1 MSPLG
6 VTRRRL
12 LTSAAGAGLLPRA
25 AAADAAAPPRLMV
38 AGPDGCPLDGWAAAL
53 APALAR
59 ALAPRTQL
67 RIVSLGGVDGVT
79 GANQFE
85 ARVAPD
91 GETALLVPG
100 EAAIAWLA
108 GDPRVQFDA
117 ARWVAV
123 LAGTGGGLVV
133 GRVDPARWT
142 RTPNLRVAGAG
153 PAGPALAMMLGLELL
168 GVSFT
173 PVFGFTS
180 SDARTALASG
190 RAQVVLL
197 AGANVP
203 EQFEALA
210 ADGARPLFALGSI
223 DASGAPGPDPLFPRV
238 PHFTQLHATL
248 RGAAPAGPL
257 YDAWWATALAAQMTF
272 GLVLPQLTPPATVAL
287 WRRAATQAVV
297 TPALQT
303 AASEAS
309 LRTLAPQ
316 PAAAVAAA
324 LAASPD
330 ALLDLRTW
338 LADRWHYPP
347 A

>member
-12 LTSAAGAGLLPRA
+12 LASAAGAGLLPRA
-25 AAADAAAPPRLMV
+25 AAADTAAPPRLMV

-59 ALAPRTQL
+59 GLAPRAQL

-91 GETALLVPG
+91 GETA
-100 EAAIAWLA
+100 
-108 GDPRVQFDA
+108 R
-117 ARWVAV
+117 
-123 LAGTGGGLVV
+123 LVV
-133 GRVDPARWT
+133 GRVDPASWT
-142 RTPNLRVAGAG
+142 RTHNLRVAGAG
-153 PAGPALAMMLGLELL
+153 PAGLALAMMLGLELL

-203 EQFEALA
+203 EQAEALA
-210 ADGARPLFALGSI
+210 A
-223 DASGAPGPDPLFPRV
+223 
-238 PHFTQLHATL
+238 
-248 RGAAPAGPL
+248 
-257 YDAWWATALAAQMTF
+257 
-272 GLVLPQLTPPATVAL
+272 
-287 WRRAATQAVV
+287 
-297 TPALQT
+297 
-303 AASEAS
+303 
-309 LRTLAPQ
+309 
-316 PAAAVAAA
+316 
-324 LAASPD
+324 
-330 ALLDLRTW
+330 
-338 LADRWHYPP
+338 
-347 A
+347 